1 MATLMAGH
9 FFHTVYTVNLATSME
24 QETER
29 RESKGRRCCLGAV
42 YSQLNAALA
51 I

>member
-29 RESKGRRCCLGAV
+29 REGKGYSLGDEL
-42 YSQLNAALA
+42 SLKAAL
-51 I
+51 